1 MVLVPLTRAVSWG
14 EAEAPGNSVSV
25 LTGLVRVAQGHPRGG
40 LDLYPSAWASEV
52 KLGRELLMAGFKME
66 PVPSF

>member
-1 MVLVPLTRAVSWG
+1 MVLVPLTRARSWG
-14 EAEAPGNSVSV
+14 EAKAPGSSVSV

-40 LDLYPSAWASEV
+40 LDLHPSAWVSEV

-66 PVPSF
+66 LVLSL